1 MTSRENEPAKL
12 KKNKSVIDYLAKF
25 VELVKTGGLASATR
39 IAAQYLSNPAV
50 NPLTRKSL
58 YRRWIKNNEPDPK
71 QLEDQKKCAN
81 SLPLQP
87 KISLLVPVYNPPLDV
102 LVETLD
108 SVASQTYPNWEC
120 CISNGDPSNQVIKE
134 HLDARAESDK
144 RFKVIHLDQNLGIAG
159 NTNAA
164 AALATGDYVGFLDH
178 DDSLAPFALFEV
190 AKTLSS
196 DPDIEVLYSDEDVL
210 NERGRRV
217 EPFFKPGYSPDL
229 MCSMNY
235 MCHFFVLRKR
245 LGDALG
251 WLRTGYDG
259 AQDFDFI
266 LRAAE
271 LAKKIH
277 RIPGILYHWRSVK
290 GSTASDYYAK
300 PYATE
305 AGIKALEDH
314 LKRSQQEG
322 VVSTNYMPTWYRV
335 SYSLPEQPLVSIII
349 PNHNHADD
357 LRNLTASILE
367 KSTYTN
373 FEILIVEN
381 NSQEK
386 ATFDLYN
393 SFRETDQRIR
403 IIEWNQPFNYSSV
416 NNFAAESTSA
426 EVLLF
431 LNNDIEIITPD
442 WIEQMLM
449 HALRPETGTVGAKLL
464 YPNDT
469 IQHAGL
475 VVGIGGTAG
484 HVHKGYHRDRVGYG
498 GLLKQVHNV
507 SANTAACLMV
517 RRKVFEMAGGFDPKY
532 VLAFGDVDLCL
543 KIMENGFVN
552 VWTPF
557 AELYHHESKTRGYEV
572 TREQKARFEHEKSIF
587 RGRWRDFLEKGDPY
601 YNPNL
606 SLRDE
611 GYSIDPKT
619 RSDRE

>member
-1 MTSRENEPAKL
+1 MTNREHETVKL
-12 KKNKSVIDYLAKF
+12 KKNKSAIDYLAKF
-25 VELVKTGGLASATR
+25 VDLVKTGGISSAAR
-39 IAAQYLSNPAV
+39 IAMQYLSNPAV

-58 YRRWIKNNEPDPK
+58 YRRWIRNNEPDPK
-71 QLEDQKKCAN
+71 QLEDQKKSAN

-87 KISLLVPVYNPPLDV
+87 TISLLIPVFNPPLEV
-102 LVETLD
+102 LVETLN
-108 SVASQTYPNWEC
+108 SVAAQTYPGWEC
-120 CISNGDPSNQVIKE
+120 CIANGDPSNRAISDQ
-134 HLDARAESDK
+134 LDSLAKSDP
-144 RFKVIHLDQNLGIAG
+144 RFKVIHLEKNLGIAG

-164 AALATGDYVGFLDH
+164 AALSTGDFVGFLDH
-178 DDSLAPFALFEV
+178 DDTLAPFALFEV
-190 AKTLSS
+190 AGTLSI
-196 DPDIEVLYSDEDVL
+196 DPDIDILYSDEDVL
-210 NERGRRV
+210 DEQGKRV

-229 MCSMNY
+229 MRSMNY
-235 MCHFFVLRKR
+235 MCHFFVLRKS

-251 WLRTGYDG
+251 WLRTGFDG

-271 LAKKIH
+271 RAKKIH
-277 RIPGILYHWRSVK
+277 RIPKILYHWRSVK

-305 AGIKALEDH
+305 AGVKALQDH
-314 LKRSQQEG
+314 LKRYQLKG
-322 VVSTNYMPTWYRV
+322 DVSTNYMPTWYRIN
-335 SYSLPEQPLVSIII
+335 YALRETPLVSILI
-349 PNHNHADD
+349 PNHDHAED
-357 LRNLTASILE
+357 LHTLITSIRE
-367 KSTYTN
+367 RSTYAN
-373 FEILIVEN
+373 YEILIVEN
-381 NSQEK
+381 HSKDN
-386 ATFDLYN
+386 ATFELYN
-393 SFRETDQRIR
+393 SLRETDQRIR
-403 IIEWNQPFNYSSV
+403 IIEWDQPFNYSSV
-416 NNFAAESTSA
+416 NNYAAESTSA

-431 LNNDIEIITPD
+431 LNNDIEVITPD

-449 HALRPETGTVGAKLL
+449 HAQRPESGTVGAKLL

-517 RRKVFEMAGGFDPKY
+517 RRNIFEMVGGFDPKY

-543 KIMENGFVN
+543 KIMEKGFVN

-572 TREQKARFEHEKSIF
+572 TSEQRVRFEKEKMIF
-587 RGRWRDFLEKGDPY
+587 QQKWQNFLEKGDPY

-611 GYSIDPKT
+611 GYSIDPKSQVE
-619 RSDRE
+619 RL